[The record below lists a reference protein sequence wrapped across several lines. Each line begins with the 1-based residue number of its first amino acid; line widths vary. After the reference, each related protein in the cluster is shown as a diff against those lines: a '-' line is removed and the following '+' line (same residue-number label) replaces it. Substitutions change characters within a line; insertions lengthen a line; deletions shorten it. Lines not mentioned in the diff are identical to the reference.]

1 MATRETLNTCV
12 GIAVNVGVETK
23 KVVSKV
29 RVGVDKYKRIKQS
42 LSRTYTKIRGEYTE
56 NIRCDFIDLPYPMKR
71 VDALRYALSAPEF
84 QSPSDQSLI
93 SDQLSNLVPSSST
106 RKPRQVRVRAEPA
119 AISLDSI
126 RSRATKTPTLEIDAL
141 EVLRAADLVR
151 E

>member
-42 LSRTYTKIRGEYTE
+42 LSRSHTKIRGEYTE

-71 VDALRYALSAPEF
+71 IDALRYALTAPEF
-84 QSPSDQSLI
+84 QSPADQALI
-93 SDQLSNLVPSSST
+93 SDQLSNLVPPT
-106 RKPRQVRVRAEPA
+106 RKPRQVRVSAEPA

-126 RSRATKTPTLEIDAL
+126 RSRA
-141 EVLRAADLVR
+141 ADLVR